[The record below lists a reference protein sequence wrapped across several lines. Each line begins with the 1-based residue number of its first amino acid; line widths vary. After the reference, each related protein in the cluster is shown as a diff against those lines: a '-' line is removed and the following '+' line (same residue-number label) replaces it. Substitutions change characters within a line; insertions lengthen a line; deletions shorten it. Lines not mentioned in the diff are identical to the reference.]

1 MDITIVEFFRHFHF
15 VNETWCFTTPLCMMA
30 LDIILGT
37 INAIA
42 TKTFRSSR
50 MRVGLSKKSGEIA
63 ILVLGELF
71 SFAMGHPKELMT
83 GVSAYI
89 IFMEFM
95 SIMENCE
102 KSGVPVPKFI
112 KSIVN
117 NVDESLS
124 EDDYKALTTR
134 LNQAIKTVEELEE
147 ESKKKG

>member
-42 TKTFRSSR
+42 TKTFKSSR

-71 SFAMGHPKELMT
+71 SFAMGPPKELMT

-112 KSIVN
+112 KAIVN

>member
-15 VNETWCFTTPLCMMA
+15 VNETWCFTAPLCMMA

-42 TKTFRSSR
+42 TKTFKSSR

-71 SFAMGHPKELMT
+71 SFAMGLPKELMT

-112 KSIVN
+112 KAIVN

>member
-42 TKTFRSSR
+42 TKTFKSSR

-71 SFAMGHPKELMT
+71 SFAMGLPKGLMT

-112 KSIVN
+112 KAIVN

>member
-15 VNETWCFTTPLCMMA
+15 VNENWCFTTPLCMMA

-42 TKTFRSSR
+42 TKTFKSSR

-71 SFAMGHPKELMT
+71 SFAMGLPKELMR

-112 KSIVN
+112 KAIVN

>member
-15 VNETWCFTTPLCMMA
+15 VNEAWCFTTPLCMMA

-42 TKTFRSSR
+42 TKTFKSSR

-71 SFAMGHPKELMT
+71 SFAMGLPKELMT

-112 KSIVN
+112 KAIVN

>member
-42 TKTFRSSR
+42 TKTFKSSR

-63 ILVLGELF
+63 ILGLGELF
-71 SFAMGHPKELMT
+71 SFAMGLPKELMT

-112 KSIVN
+112 KAIVN